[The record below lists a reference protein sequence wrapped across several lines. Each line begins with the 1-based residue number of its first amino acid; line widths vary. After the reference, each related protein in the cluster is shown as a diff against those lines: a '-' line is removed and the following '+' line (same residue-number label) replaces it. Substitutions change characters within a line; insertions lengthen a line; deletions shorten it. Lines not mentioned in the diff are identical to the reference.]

1 MQYREQ
7 GVLVAESR
15 DDYIAKLKR
24 AAGLKDEDLEKLRK
38 KLEELADS
46 NTWAIRASIIAGMV
60 REKRDNTEE
69 TEDVR

>member
-7 GVLVAESR
+7 GVMVAESR

-38 KLEELADS
+38 KLGELADS
-46 NTWAIRASIIAGMV
+46 NTWAIRASIIEDMV
-60 REKRDNTEE
+60 REARDNT
-69 TEDVR
+69 